1 MTNSLD
7 FIISFP
13 VDDNQNFVVDP
24 NGDTMPTFREVY
36 IEGKS
41 AGSFSFQVSSVA
53 LQRESAFLKTHSK
66 DFWAPALQG
75 DGKLHMST
83 DFEDAELVGVL
94 ILLTTMHHDFAT
106 RTGNGFLPCTVSMAT
121 LYSII
126 RMAYFFLVRSA
137 GDLLQN
143 PTVRWLNTF
152 KRDDG

>member
-1 MTNSLD
+1 
-7 FIISFP
+7 
-13 VDDNQNFVVDP
+13 
-24 NGDTMPTFREVY
+24 
-36 IEGKS
+36 
-41 AGSFSFQVSSVA
+41 
-53 LQRESAFLKTHSK
+53 
-66 DFWAPALQG
+66 
-75 DGKLHMST
+75 MST

-121 LYSII
+121 LHSII
-126 RMAYFFLVRSA
+126 RTAYLFLVRSA